1 MSYVTLAFSQ
11 GTSGVL
17 GRSTVVGGLLLDAAT
32 SENLTLET
40 QITDHPVEDGSD
52 MTDHIKNK
60 PEQLQISGLIGDASL
75 AVLPSAADL
84 MSGAVSGIASYIGG
98 GSWKDNTLTNP
109 FGSSMAASDIAG
121 ARSALQGA
129 KRLPS
134 AGRSR
139 LVQAV
144 ATLIAAREAKLPVA
158 VVTGMRYYPNYYIT
172 QISFSRNNSTT
183 GGMLEVS
190 VSLRTI
196 RIVSTEQGTLQYPN
210 APDESPKST
219 KESKASKTKANKGKA
234 NQKPASAEM
243 SQKVEAAIF
252 TGD

>member
-17 GRSTVVGGLLLDAAT
+17 GRSTVVGGLLFDAAT
-32 SENLTLET
+32 SESLSLDTD
-40 QITDHPVEDGSD
+40 ITDHPVENGST
-52 MTDHIKNK
+52 MSDHIKNR
-60 PEQLQISGLIGDASL
+60 PEVLQVSGLIGDASL

-84 MSGAVSGIASYIGG
+84 MSGAVSGIESYIGG

-121 ARSALQGA
+121 ARSALQSA

-134 AGRSR
+134 SGRSR
-139 LVQAV
+139 LVQAI
-144 ATLIAAREAKLPVA
+144 ATLIAAREAKVAVA
-158 VVTGMRYYPNYYIT
+158 VVTGMRYYPAYYIT
-172 QISFSRNNSTT
+172 QITFSRNNSTT

-196 RIVSTEQGTLQYPN
+196 QIVNTETGTLEYPD
-210 APDESPKST
+210 APSAE

-234 NQKPASAEM
+234 NQKPASDAT